1 MLTRLCH
8 ESKAHWGYDAAF
20 MAASRAALTVSE
32 AEIAAGGVLVAEQA
46 GAIVGVVTVEAMDAP
61 GTCEIGKLF
70 VAPGVLRQG
79 LGRALMAAAVDLARA
94 RGFARMEIL
103 ADPNAAAFYESLGAR
118 FVRDAPSDAIPGRT
132 LPLYDLAL

>member
-46 GAIVGVVTVEAMDAP
+46 GAIVGVVTVKAMDAP
-61 GTCEIGKLF
+61 GACEIGKLF